1 MLLKFRKEKVIIT
14 IKITGIVGR
23 IAAVFQVNDVII
35 YGVQGVCKITD
46 VEEKAISGVKKTYFV
61 LKPVNDEGATI
72 FAPTDNA
79 FVLKKM
85 RRLLTK
91 DEIHALIDA
100 MRSENAVW
108 VENENERKELYKHI
122 LAKGEHMELI
132 KMIKAIYVH
141 KKEREAE
148 GKRLHMSD
156 ERFFKDAEQIL
167 YNEFQ
172 YVLDIGSKDDLMNYI
187 FTRIEKK

>member
-1 MLLKFRKEKVIIT
+1 M
-14 IKITGIVGR
+14 
-23 IAAVFQVNDVII
+23 FQVNDVII

-100 MRSENAVW
+100 IRSENAVW
-108 VENENERKELYKHI
+108 VENENERKDLYKHI
-122 LAKGEHMELI
+122 LAKGEHMDLI